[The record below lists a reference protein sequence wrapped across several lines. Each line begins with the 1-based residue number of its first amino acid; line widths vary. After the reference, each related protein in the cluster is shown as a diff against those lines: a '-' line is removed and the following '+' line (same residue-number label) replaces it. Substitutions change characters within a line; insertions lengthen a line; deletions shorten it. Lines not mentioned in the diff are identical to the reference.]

1 LERRDGAKLIGS
13 PNTSNSSG
21 RPEDD
26 LDDAPL
32 LDAQHRERERTVAR
46 LARRPQVDGERGLQV
61 RGGSEDQVLA
71 GRGVLVVEAAVPDSA
86 RRDEKRAWIRTNTA
100 TAAKSRRSSAST

>member
-1 LERRDGAKLIGS
+1 
-13 PNTSNSSG
+13 
-21 RPEDD
+21 
-26 LDDAPL
+26 L

-71 GRGVLVVEAAVPDSA
+71 GRGVLVQPPYQTA
-86 RRDEKRAWIRTNTA
+86 RGGTRKRAWMRANA
-100 TAAKSRRSSAST
+100 ASAAKSRRSSGST